1 MDIFQLIHYTLSFYS
16 FMVLCYIP
24 FTDRLRQNR
33 YKLALGIVLI
43 GLFFS
48 VFPGVLKWGGYSE
61 ATQILSIIFYFVF
74 FFYYKRTVQEGGS
87 KLLFMTFI
95 SVHSLC
101 MGTELEFAITT
112 LAGVFPLALP
122 TPPSWYVLFIFVR
135 IILYLMVGL
144 FIYHMLTPRMREIKS
159 VSMRGLLILPAIFA
173 AISIYRGA
181 DYYYSGRI
189 DPLYPITFLLLAI
202 ASFFVYWHILRMLD
216 NSAKNAQLE
225 IEAQRLE
232 TKAEF
237 YRRMNHKIR
246 TPLTRVSTNIQIAN
260 MREITDHERLI
271 KAQQEIMQVS
281 EMISTKQNDDDS
293 GWEEG

>member
-1 MDIFQLIHYTLSFYS
+1 
-16 FMVLCYIP
+16 
-24 FTDRLRQNR
+24 
-33 YKLALGIVLI
+33 
-43 GLFFS
+43 
-48 VFPGVLKWGGYSE
+48 
-61 ATQILSIIFYFVF
+61 
-74 FFYYKRTVQEGGS
+74 
-87 KLLFMTFI
+87 
-95 SVHSLC
+95 